1 MTFASGA
8 HASFALSVIA
18 DPGSGLQKNRVVLQ
32 GSRARVE
39 LEHDFT
45 GATLIGHR
53 GKTEEILSI
62 PARFASVD
70 GDLEF
75 LRAIATSGTATPDF
89 EDGWR
94 VQQCVDAAIA
104 STRTHSWVQIEEDTL

>member
-1 MTFASGA
+1 M
-8 HASFALSVIA
+8 
-18 DPGSGLQKNRVVLQ
+18 LQ
-32 GSRARVE
+32 GSRARIE

-45 GATLIGHR
+45 GATLIGRR
-53 GKTEEILSI
+53 GKTEETLII
-62 PARFASVD
+62 PARFTPPD

-75 LRAIATSGTATPDF
+75 LRAIATSSAAIPDF

-104 STRTHSWVQIEEDTL
+104 STQTRSWVHIEEETL